1 MSAAMVIVV
10 SFTAISNFVLP
21 SINMAAAVRL
31 LRFILMFLAGTL
43 GLFGILAGLIP
54 ILAHMA
60 SLQSFGVPYLMPL
73 APFNKTNMKDFIL
86 RAPWWK
92 MKTRPVMIGDENQV
106 RQSADPNS
114 FAQQATDHNKD
125 PLR

>member
-1 MSAAMVIVV
+1 
-10 SFTAISNFVLP
+10 
-21 SINMAAAVRL
+21 
-31 LRFILMFLAGTL
+31 MFLAGTL
-43 GLFGILAGLIP
+43 GLFGILAGLVP
-54 ILAHMA
+54 LLTHMA

-106 RQSADPNS
+106 RQSSDRKS
-114 FAQQATDHNKD
+114 YAQQAAEHNKD